1 MMKNPENRINIHENK
16 TLIHSQTEFPLYIIG
31 RDGEIVPR
39 PKPEPFRSDIMREI
53 SASSYVE
60 TMKPWLAKLP
70 EYLRHPAGR
79 PDLAFYGTGESAHW
93 PTQSNL
99 NVFAALAVLSTAP
112 ELDETLRE
120 KAGKTALS
128 LLRYAMATHLTG
140 DLPATDGKQW
150 GCHWISVLGL
160 ERMSH
165 GLNAIRDRL
174 TEEDNTKLRRLV
186 LCESD
191 WLLDHYPVVA
201 GMLNS
206 TGRNKPES
214 NIWNGGF
221 LLRAAFDYPD
231 APRAAEYRAKAAEFL
246 LNGLSHPLDAASE
259 TRFNGKVLR
268 EYHVGFNFTPNWS
281 LDHHGYL
288 NVGYMVICLSN
299 LAMLHFYCK
308 ERNYAAPPELYLHV
322 RELWNRVKHFL
333 FADGRLLRLGGDT
346 RARYTYC
353 QDYAIPMW
361 LFAADFLGDADA
373 AEFEKGWLE
382 IVRREAAY
390 NNDGGFY
397 SRRLA
402 QLRNV
407 SYYYFTRL
415 ESDAILTLSYG
426 ACWRRKF
433 ELADH
438 SDAFT
443 VNPPDAWQDE
453 YHGATFLRAGNA
465 VRSFV
470 WHGGQGPTGLC
481 VPAGRSDMAEWQ
493 GNLRGTIRSGNS
505 PESSQG
511 ESAHEL
517 FPGGFVNSGS
527 ADWFENDPLGEGE
540 GVYNYA
546 RHQTACTALPDGK
559 TMLFLEYAEM
569 LKETTLFE
577 IKGMNL
583 RMPNDL
589 FNGGCRTYR
598 APGGIEFTL
607 SGNPDQPD
615 ERAVA
620 ADRLSID
627 HELNVF
633 RLYGGDSLLIRRK
646 AGRFGAVIRKQH
658 GPWMGSLSVD
668 EICCAAKPCP
678 CRPLPGEILL
688 DDGYAVAAGGKL
700 EEPSFRRIPQPGL
713 LRMVEFR
720 NSDGCWLFA
729 ANFGTDPA
737 APQLPENIALLAG
750 SLEPGCAA
758 LWQRA

>member
-1 MMKNPENRINIHENK
+1 
-16 TLIHSQTEFPLYIIG
+16 
-31 RDGEIVPR
+31 
-39 PKPEPFRSDIMREI
+39 MRKI
-53 SASSYVE
+53 SAANYVE

-70 EYLRHPAGR
+70 GYLRRPAGR
-79 PDLAFYGTGESAHW
+79 SELAFYGTGESAHW

-112 ELDETLRE
+112 ELDEKQRDE
-120 KAGKTALS
+120 AENTALA

-140 DLPATDGKQW
+140 DFPATDGRRW

-174 TEEDNTKLRRLV
+174 TAEDTAKLRRLV

-206 TGRNKPES
+206 TGKNKPES

-231 APRAAEYRAKAAEFL
+231 APRAAEYRARAAEFL
-246 LNGLSHPLDAASE
+246 LNGLSHPLDAAGE
-259 TRFNGKVLR
+259 TKYNGKALR

-299 LAMLHFYCK
+299 LAMLHFYCR

-333 FADGRLLRLGGDT
+333 FPDGRLLRIGGDT

-382 IVRREAAY
+382 IVRTEAAY
-390 NNDGGFY
+390 NRDGGFY
-397 SRRLA
+397 TRRLA
-402 QLRNV
+402 QLRDV

-426 ACWRRKF
+426 AYWRRKF
-433 ELADH
+433 PIADH
-438 SDAFT
+438 AAAS
-443 VNPPDAWQDE
+443 VPNPPDVWQDE
-453 YHGATFLRAGNA
+453 YHGATFLRDGDA

-481 VPAGRSDMAEWQ
+481 VPADRSDMAEWQ
-493 GNLRGTIRSGNS
+493 GNLRGVIRSGNT
-505 PESSQG
+505 PEATQG
-511 ESAHEL
+511 ESGHEL
-517 FPGGFVNSGS
+517 FPGGFVNSGT
-527 ADWFENDPLGEGE
+527 ADWIENDPHGEGE
-540 GVYNYA
+540 GVYSYA
-546 RHQTACTALPDGK
+546 RHKSACAALPDGK

-569 LKETTLFE
+569 IKEATLQE
-577 IKGMNL
+577 VSGMNL
-583 RMPNDL
+583 RIPNDL
-589 FNGGCRTYR
+589 FNGETRTYR
-598 APGGIEFTL
+598 IPGGNEFTL
-607 SGNPDQPD
+607 AGHP
-615 ERAVA
+615 EHAEEHVVA

-627 HELNVF
+627 GELNVF
-633 RLYGGDSLLIRRK
+633 LLYGGKNLLIRRK
-646 AGRFGAVIRKQH
+646 AGRSGAIIRHQH
-658 GPWMGSLSVD
+658 GPWMGSLGID
-668 EICCAAKPCP
+668 EISCGGKTCP
-678 CRPLPGEILL
+678 CRPLPGELLL
-688 DDGYAVAAGGKL
+688 DDGYAVAAGGQL
-700 EEPSFRRIPQPGL
+700 EEPVFRRIPQPEL

-720 NSDGCWLFA
+720 NGDGCWLFA
-729 ANFGTDPA
+729 ANFGSNPVA
-737 APQLPENIALLAG
+737 AEIPENFTLLAG
-750 SLEPGCAA
+750 SLSPGCAA
-758 LWQRA
+758 LWQKA